1 MASKETK
8 LGELIANSVEDH
20 WFNPASL
27 GYYLSQQPHWTIDR
41 VMEIVMW
48 VVEKAARRYE
58 DEHNNGQI
66 SEGLLLAYN
75 LDKVID
81 RYRTKY
87 DFKNLKFPPTKAEV
101 QGMIEDLPDLPEK
114 AGTRWYRESDD
125 SLKVTIEHPFI

>member
-20 WFNPASL
+20 WFNPATL

-41 VMEIVMW
+41 VMEIVLW
-48 VVEKAARRYE
+48 VIEKAARRYE
-58 DEHNNGQI
+58 DEYNNGQL
-66 SEGLLLAYN
+66 SEGMLLAYN

-81 RYRTKY
+81 KYRTKY
-87 DFKNLKFPPTKAEV
+87 DFKHIKFPPTKAEV
-101 QGMIEDLPDLPEK
+101 QEMIEDLPDLPEK

-125 SLKVTIEHPFI
+125 SLKVKIEHPFI

>member
-41 VMEIVMW
+41 IMEIVMW
-48 VVEKAARRYE
+48 VIEKAARRYE

-66 SEGLLLAYN
+66 SEGLMLAYN
-75 LDKVID
+75 LDKVVD

-87 DFKNLKFPPTKAEV
+87 DFKNLKFPPTKSEV
-101 QGMIEDLPDLPEK
+101 QEMIEDLPDLPEK
-114 AGTRWYRESDD
+114 AGTRWYRESDT
-125 SLKVTIEHPFI
+125 SLKVKIEHPFI